1 MKKSIVILAL
11 LFATTLYSQNKKNY
25 LDDLKIYREI
35 IETSH
40 TGMYLYTPKPEFD
53 SLFVAAEK
61 NINDDKIKNARQ
73 FYILLAK
80 LHTKLR
86 CGHSSMFATKQIFSE
101 IDSSSQAFFPYKVKF
116 IKDTLVVADNYG
128 EIKKGTQII
137 SINNKSIKE
146 ITDDAFRIISSD
158 GYNTT
163 LKYHEL
169 DKDFAVKYFLLYGA
183 AEEFSITIKPYLT
196 NTTKEIKVPGIK
208 GKELPDENKE
218 DTKPVDLQFIDDKTA
233 LLTIRTFE
241 TRTNKNQKRYFK
253 FLNSSF
259 KQIKEKN
266 ISTLIL
272 DIRENGGGDDGNDM
286 ELASY
291 LINKPF
297 REDKYRKLNTIDL
310 PLYPEY
316 LHPSWYQFMGVPK
329 NKSAAAIKAKM
340 HSELLK
346 EFYKADDNHYY
357 FKEKAIIKREP
368 QKYLFTGKTY
378 ILISGNVFSGGA
390 LFSAL
395 VRDKTD
401 AIFVGEETGGGY
413 YRHTGTIPLFYELPN
428 TGVVFSIFLV
438 INEQDVDQKLVPD
451 GRGIIPQIE
460 IYPTVKDF
468 VEGKDTV
475 MDFIKTKIAN
485 TN

>member
-1 MKKSIVILAL
+1 MRQSIVLLAL
-11 LFATTLYSQNKKNY
+11 LFATTLYSQNNTSY
-25 LDDLKIYREI
+25 LDDLNIYREI
-35 IETSH
+35 VETSH
-40 TGMYLYTPKPEFD
+40 TGMYLYTSETEFD
-53 SLFVAAEK
+53 SLFSVAEK
-61 NINDDKIKNARQ
+61 KISDNKIKNARQ
-73 FYILLAK
+73 FYNLLAK

-86 CGHSSMFATKQIFSE
+86 CGHSNMFPTKQMFSE

-128 EIKKGTQII
+128 DIKKGTQII

-146 ITDDAFRIISSD
+146 ITDDAFLIISSD

-169 DKDFAVKYFLLYGA
+169 DKDFAIKYFLLYGPTS
-183 AEEFSITIKPYLT
+183 EFSIKIKPYHT
-196 NTTKEIKVPGIK
+196 NATEEIKVTGIK
-208 GKELPDENKE
+208 GKELPDENE
-218 DTKPVDLQFIDDKTA
+218 ENTKPVDLQFIDDKTA

-241 TRTNKNQKRYFK
+241 TETNKNQKKFFK
-253 FLNSSF
+253 FLKSSF
-259 KQIKEKN
+259 KQIKEKD
-266 ISTLIL
+266 ISTLII

-316 LHPSWYQFMGVPK
+316 LHQSWYQLMGVPK
-329 NKSAAAIKAKM
+329 NKSADAIKTKM
-340 HSELLK
+340 HSQLLK

-368 QKYLFTGKTY
+368 QEYLFTGKTY

-413 YRHTGTIPLFYELPN
+413 YRHTGTIPLIYELPN
-428 TGVVFSIFLV
+428 SGIIFSIFIV
-438 INEQDVDQKLVPD
+438 INEQDVEQKLVPN

-460 IYPTVKDF
+460 IYPSVKDF

-475 MDFIKTKIAN
+475 LDFIITKSN
-485 TN
+485 